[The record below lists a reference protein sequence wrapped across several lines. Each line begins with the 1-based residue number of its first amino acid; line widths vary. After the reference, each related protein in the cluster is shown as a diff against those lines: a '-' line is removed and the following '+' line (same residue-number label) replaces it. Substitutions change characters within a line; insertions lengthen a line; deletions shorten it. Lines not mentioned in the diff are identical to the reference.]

1 MGEGC
6 REPAGTFPPC
16 PVGLVRGEA
25 CFQPFGLH
33 NPHIV
38 DSLGNFPG
46 STSCSEGGEMS
57 D

>member
-25 CFQPFGLH
+25 CFQPFCLH

-38 DSLGNFPG
+38 DSLGNFPR

>member
-1 MGEGC
+1 MGG
-6 REPAGTFPPC
+6 RGVQGALRYPPR
-16 PVGLVRGEA
+16 PVGLVWGEA
-25 CFQPFGLH
+25 CFQPFCLH
-33 NPHIV
+33 NPRIV